1 MMTPSLLQ
9 LYSGPSGTPGEH
21 GFRLTGRA
29 KNGEGLCRVQLRYME
44 PWHRYPDPRLRSTTW
59 DLRVYT
65 RAGTA
70 FILDT
75 ELTAE
80 GLEALGEDYEF
91 PDGADALAT
100 LKANGDLVHD
110 RVLAWAR
117 QVTGAPELPPVTDIN
132 PAVLAVRYKKSE
144 AGAVQIPRIP
154 AGRPL
159 PPGQS
164 PLILNADSTPLTDSG
179 IQAGDRSA
187 PATKP
192 AASKPQAL
200 SPSGLRPPAL
210 RPPGKPATKPAADA
224 SAAPKPAGKLPL
236 PSKGGAASSKQSL
249 TERLSAIREQSA
261 KTEKSPTAAEDEKA

>member
-1 MMTPSLLQ
+1 MMTPNLLQ

-29 KNGEGLCRVQLRYME
+29 KTGEGLCRVQLRYME

-80 GLEALGEDYEF
+80 GLEKLGEVYEF

-100 LKANGDLVHD
+100 LQANGDLVHD

-117 QVTGAPELPPVTDIN
+117 KVTGAPELAPVTDIN
-132 PAVLAVRYKKSE
+132 PAALGVRYKPAE
-144 AGAVQIPRIP
+144 AATLEIPRIP
-154 AGRPL
+154 VGRPQ

-164 PLILNADSTPLTDSG
+164 PLILNAEATEQKNSEIDTSARPKTTPTPSVASTP
-179 IQAGDRSA
+179 
-187 PATKP
+187 P
-192 AASKPQAL
+192 AA
-200 SPSGLRPPAL
+200 RPPAS
-210 RPPGKPATKPAADA
+210 PAADV
-224 SAAPKPAGKLPL
+224 APKGALGTSPTPSTPPKNVGAPSLP
-236 PSKGGAASSKQSL
+236 PKDGASKSRLSL
-249 TERLSAIREQSA
+249 TERLSAIREQ
-261 KTEKSPTAAEDEKA
+261 TEKNDENAPAKDDGNV